1 MNSTSGVSLA
11 VIITI
16 PSLFGLILLVALTTA
31 AIVLVCKRWN
41 NQGTRAEAHYSTV
54 GPPLPP
60 AKLEKNQ
67 SDEGNLESLR
77 IANTKD
83 DIDNDSD
90 HFYDEIAK
98 NTSTD
103 TNMHHQTTVVVTTDE
118 NIAYY
123 CTNTATASEI
133 QTGENVAYSC
143 KLHDT
148 IENIA
153 YRTNIAIAP
162 EIQVEENMAYSHSFD
177 DTCGPQYSSSSN
189 EAVTD
194 MVPSSSHATDA
205 SISAPEIET

>member
-31 AIVLVCKRWN
+31 TIVLVCKRWN
-41 NQGTRAEAHYSTV
+41 NQGTQAEAYYSTV
-54 GPPLPP
+54 GPPPLPP
-60 AKLEKNQ
+60 AKLEKNL

-90 HFYDEIAK
+90 CFYDEIAK

-103 TNMHHQTTVVVTTDE
+103 TSMHHQTTVVVTANE

-123 CTNTATASEI
+123 HTNTATASEI
-133 QTGENVAYSC
+133 QTGENVAYSYE
-143 KLHDT
+143 LHDT

-153 YRTNIAIAP
+153 YGTNIAITP
-162 EIQVEENMAYSHSFD
+162 EIQVEENVAYSRSFD
-177 DTCGPQYSSSSN
+177 DTCGPQYSFSN

-194 MVPSSSHATDA
+194 MVPSSSRATDV